1 MKHQSKE
8 NRVAFYLQFAIF
20 LGTLLLILI
29 ILEYGI
35 FGTILG
41 SRDFEL
47 VNETQITISGVLDRW
62 ESDES
67 AVILIE
73 ESNTEIVV
81 PKHNLP
87 IGSRVNSWFQ
97 IVMEDDVIEHI
108 LIDYEKTKLE
118 NKKALQLKQCLIR
131 LREK

>member
-8 NRVAFYLQFAIF
+8 NRVAFYLQIAIF

-47 VNETQITISGVLDRW
+47 VNETEITISGVLDRW

-73 ESNTEIVV
+73 ESNMEIVV

-118 NKKALQLKQCLIR
+118 NKKALQLKLCLIR
-131 LREK
+131 LRGK